1 MVTFDLPYSTT
12 VRFSAPCL
20 KINSFDYNKNFVNVC
35 GTSQGLV
42 LKMPSLKQDIIQDK
56 RGNIIMRFIFGVDL
70 RKIRAEVAVFI
81 TSKKVNFKSY

>member
-20 KINSFDYNKNFVNVC
+20 KINSFGYICV
-35 GTSQGLV
+35 TSQGLV
-42 LKMPSLKQDIIQDK
+42 LKMLSLKQDIIQDK
-56 RGNIIMRFIFGVDL
+56 RGNIIMRFIFIFGVDL